1 MLVLVFPML
10 ASLTSCSDDNDE
22 PSPFN
27 EQEKEILKGY
37 KSGSTVKLFKNT
49 EFRMFEKYSGTNNE
63 WEEVDLHNLMGFSGN
78 YLGDFIISNG
88 ESYVK
93 LDLYYDAMQY
103 SDVTDVW
110 FYYKKYLAADG
121 KEAPD
126 IYIKHSDCIDL
137 EKGTIKV
144 GPYDNEVISV
154 TDKGLRLYAYGDA
167 VKSNLEPVYFRYDRT
182 FEVEDLDGDAL
193 SNIATVDSQHDGI
206 LYMIRTARATFGDI
220 LDVSKIPGYS
230 KYDIDIDLAALEAK
244 YTR

>member
-1 MLVLVFPML
+1 MMVLVFPML
-10 ASLTSCSDDNDE
+10 AAFTSCSDDYDE

-27 EQEKEILKGY
+27 EQEKEILKEY
-37 KSGSTVKLFKNT
+37 KSGSAAKLFKNT
-49 EFRMFEKYSGTNNE
+49 EFRMFEKYSETNNE
-63 WEEVDLHNLMGFSGN
+63 WEEVNLHNIMGFSGN

-103 SDVTDVW
+103 SDVTNVW

-137 EKGTIKV
+137 EKGMIKV
-144 GPYDNEVISV
+144 GPYDNEIISV
-154 TDKGLRLYAYGDA
+154 TDKGLRLYAYSGATTGD
-167 VKSNLEPVYFRYDRT
+167 LEHIDIYYDRT
-182 FEVEDLDGDAL
+182 FEVEDLDDDAL

-206 LYMIRTARATFGDI
+206 LYIIRTARATFGDI

-230 KYDIDIDLAALEAK
+230 KNDIDIDLAALEAK